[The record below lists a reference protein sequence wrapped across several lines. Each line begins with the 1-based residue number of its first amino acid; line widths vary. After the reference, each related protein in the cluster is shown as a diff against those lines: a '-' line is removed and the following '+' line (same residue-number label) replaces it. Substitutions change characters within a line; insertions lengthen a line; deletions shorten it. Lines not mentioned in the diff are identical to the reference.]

1 MLINDLAD
9 IVSVRLRARPQGAG
23 RKSRTGSKS
32 WGRLQG
38 EGYVVLARLELRED
52 DFDVTGVDFAQ
63 DFATQGG
70 MVILGGH
77 ARPRFEF

>member
-1 MLINDLAD
+1 
-9 IVSVRLRARPQGAG
+9 V
-23 RKSRTGSKS
+23 
-32 WGRLQG
+32 QG

-52 DFDVTGVDFAQ
+52 DFNVTGVDFAQ

-77 ARPRFEF
+77 ARPRFGVLSAISTTTP